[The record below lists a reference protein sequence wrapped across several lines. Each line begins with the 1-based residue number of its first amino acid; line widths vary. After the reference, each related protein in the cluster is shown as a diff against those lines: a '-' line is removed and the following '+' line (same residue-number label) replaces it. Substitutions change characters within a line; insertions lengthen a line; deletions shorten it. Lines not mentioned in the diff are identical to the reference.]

1 VKPSGTAAENRDL
14 HADFNDAKYCIDTG
28 LPHTVRFLERVQPL
42 IDHQL
47 DVTRAR
53 PLG

>member
-1 VKPSGTAAENRDL
+1 MLVAE
-14 HADFNDAKYCIDTG
+14 

-42 IDHQL
+42 IDHPP

-53 PLG
+53 PLS